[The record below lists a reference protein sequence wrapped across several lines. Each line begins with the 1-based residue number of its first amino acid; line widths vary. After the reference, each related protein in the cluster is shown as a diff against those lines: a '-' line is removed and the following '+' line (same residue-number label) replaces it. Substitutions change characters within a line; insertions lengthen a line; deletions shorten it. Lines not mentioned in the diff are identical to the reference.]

1 MLVVVGE
8 LLPLALGVAVSP
20 LAIMIVIVLLSV
32 PGGRPRAALFV
43 AGWLAGLLV
52 LGGVVLAFVEVAS
65 DAEPAPARFGGLL
78 KLALG
83 VLLVAIA
90 VREWRG
96 RPRPGDAAALPG
108 WMTSLGGMPPVRVLG
123 LGISFA
129 AIKPKNLVL
138 GAAAAAAIAEAALT
152 PGLSIALLLMFAL
165 LASASVAAPL
175 LVAVGAGPDADAMLE
190 RWKAWLEANNAVL
203 VAGVLLVL
211 GSVLVGQGIAALGC

>member
-20 LAIMIVIVLLSV
+20 LAIMIVIVMLGA

-52 LGGVVLAFVEVAS
+52 VGGIVLAFVEVAT

-78 KLALG
+78 KLGLG
-83 VLLVAIA
+83 ALLVAVAI
-90 VREWRG
+90 REWRG
-96 RPRPGDAAALPG
+96 RPRPGEVTPLPG
-108 WMTSLGGMPPVRVLG
+108 WMTSLERLPPVRVLG
-123 LGISFA
+123 IGFSFA
-129 AIKPKNLVL
+129 AVKPKNLVL

-152 PGLSIALLLMFAL
+152 PGLSTALLLMFAL

-175 LVAVGAGPDADAMLE
+175 LVATAAGPEADAMLA
-190 RWKAWLEANNAVL
+190 RWKAWLGTNNAVL

-211 GSVLVGQGIAALGC
+211 GSVLVGQGIAALG